1 VSLECE
7 ERWLLLFHQIPPK
20 PDYSRVKIWRRL
32 QRLGSVA
39 LKNSV
44 YVLPKS
50 DQAIEDFQWLIKEI
64 VQLGGE
70 ASLCEASFIKGLTD
84 EQIVVLF
91 NAARDADYVQI
102 AKEARQFLQDNPP
115 GKTIPEEEKSRRRS
129 QVERLKRRLAEVAAI
144 DFFGAPAR
152 ETAEGLVTGL
162 EELLQ
167 EKATTPANPSER
179 LSLEDCRGRTWV
191 TRRGIEVDRIASAW
205 LIRRF
210 IDPEAT
216 FKFVPA
222 KGYQPLAGELRFD
235 MFDGEF
241 THEGDCC
248 TFEVFQGRLGLNDP
262 ALRRIAEIVHD
273 LDIKDNKFARPEL
286 AGLDYLLAGMA
297 AATAADEVR
306 LERGA
311 AMFDYL
317 YEYFRL

>member
-1 VSLECE
+1 M
-7 ERWLLLFHQIPPK
+7 
-20 PDYSRVKIWRRL
+20 
-32 QRLGSVA
+32 
-39 LKNSV
+39 
-44 YVLPKS
+44 
-50 DQAIEDFQWLIKEI
+50 
-64 VQLGGE
+64 
-70 ASLCEASFIKGLTD
+70 
-84 EQIVVLF
+84 LF
-91 NAARDADYVQI
+91 NTARDADYVQI

-115 GKTIPEEEKSRRRS
+115 DKTIPEAEKSRLRS
-129 QVERLKRRLAEVAAI
+129 QVERLKRHLAEVAAI

-152 ETAEGLVTGL
+152 EVAEGLVTGL

-167 EKATTPANPSER
+167 EKASTPASPPEK

-222 KGYQPLAGELRFD
+222 KGYQPLARELRFD

-241 THEGDCC
+241 THEGNRC
-248 TFEVFQGRLGLNDP
+248 TFEVLQERLGLNDP
-262 ALRRIAEIVHD
+262 ALQRIAELVHD
-273 LDIKDNKFARPEL
+273 LDIKDNKFGRLEL
-286 AGLDYLLAGMA
+286 AGLDHLLTGMA
-297 AATAADEVR
+297 AATAADAVR

-317 YEYFRL
+317 YEYFRR